1 MSLSSEI
8 ESLLFIA
15 NKPLTANKL
24 AEILKKDK
32 KEAEEALQELMAKYN
47 SGKQGIALMR
57 DGSKYELVSSPENSN
72 VVREYLKDEQTG
84 ELTKP
89 SLETLTIIAYRAP
102 VTKGELEMIRGVN
115 CSLILRNLLI
125 KGLIEGEENSKDKLT
140 YYTITFDFMRFLGIN
155 DVKELPDY
163 EKLNSDNNL
172 EALLND
178 DGEKEESE
186 SEVKPKEEQE

>member
-15 NKPLTANKL
+15 NKPLTTGKL
-24 AEILKKDK
+24 SEIVKKDK
-32 KEAEEALQELMAKYN
+32 KDVEEALHELMSKYN
-47 SGKQGIALMR
+47 ESKQGITLMR
-57 DGSKYELVSSPENSN
+57 DGSKYELVSSPDNAGI
-72 VVREYLKDEQTG
+72 VREYLKDEQTG

-140 YYTITFDFMRFLGIN
+140 YYRITFDFMRFLGIN

-163 EKLNSDNNL
+163 EKLNSDINL
-172 EALLND
+172 ESLL
-178 DGEKEESE
+178 SE
-186 SEVKPKEEQE
+186 SEPEQAEDKSKEDQE

>member
-24 AEILKKDK
+24 AEIVK
-32 KEAEEALQELMAKYN
+32 KEKKEVEDALQELMEKYN
-47 SGKQGIALMR
+47 GEKLGIALMR
-57 DGSKYELVSSPENSN
+57 DGSKFELVSSPDNAN

-125 KGLIEGEENSKDKLT
+125 KGLIEGEENNLNKLT
-140 YYTITFDFMRFLGIN
+140 YYRITFDFMRFLGIN

-172 EALLND
+172 EALLHE
-178 DGEKEESE
+178 DGEEDSVEKA
-186 SEVKPKEEQE
+186 KEEQI

>member
-15 NKPLTANKL
+15 SKPLTAKKL
-24 AEILKKDK
+24 AEIGKTDKKDV
-32 KEAEEALQELMAKYN
+32 EEALQELMDKYN
-47 SGKQGIALMR
+47 GGKQGIALMR
-57 DGSKYELVSSPENSN
+57 HGSKFELVSSPVNAK

-89 SLETLTIIAYRAP
+89 SLETLTIVAYRGP

-125 KGLIEGEENSKDKLT
+125 KGLVEGEENSKDKLT
-140 YYTITFDFMRFLGIN
+140 YYWITFDFMRFLGIN

-172 EALLND
+172 EELLNED
-178 DGEKEESE
+178 NKSNEEEKS
-186 SEVKPKEEQE
+186 S

>member
-15 NKPLTANKL
+15 NKPLTAKKL
-24 AEILKKDK
+24 AEIVNKDK
-32 KEAEEALQELMAKYN
+32 SNVEEALQELMAKYN
-47 SGKQGIALMR
+47 GGTQGIALMR
-57 DGSKYELVSSPENSN
+57 HGSKFELVSSPVNSN

-89 SLETLTIIAYRAP
+89 SLETLTIISYRGP

-125 KGLIEGEENSKDKLT
+125 KGLVEAEENSKDKLT
-140 YYTITFDFMRFLGIN
+140 YYSN
-155 DVKELPDY
+155 Y
-163 EKLNSDNNL
+163 KLS
-172 EALLND
+172 
-178 DGEKEESE
+178 
-186 SEVKPKEEQE
+186 